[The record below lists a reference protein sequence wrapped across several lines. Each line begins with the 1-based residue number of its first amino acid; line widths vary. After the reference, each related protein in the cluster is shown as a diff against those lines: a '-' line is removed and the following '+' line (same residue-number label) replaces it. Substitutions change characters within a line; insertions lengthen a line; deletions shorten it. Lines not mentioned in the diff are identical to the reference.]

1 MEKKK
6 LITKK
11 EILEEMSNK
20 PSQINESD
28 IDRLFTKYM
37 GDYQPDEFSPKEDPQ
52 PIRKSKESDMDE
64 GKLFTKFLTGK

>member
-11 EILEEMSNK
+11 EILKEMSNK
-20 PSQINESD
+20 SSQINEND

-37 GDYQPDEFSPKEDPQ
+37 GDYQPDEFSPKEDKQ
-52 PIRKSKESDMDE
+52 PERKSQESDMGE
-64 GKLFTKFLTGK
+64 GKLLTKFLTGK